1 MGNTSTTF
9 LSMPKKII
17 FASNNQHKADE
28 IRRILSSDYEII
40 TLKQAGI
47 DIDIPEPHDT
57 FQKNADEKSS
67 TIYNMLKTDCFAED
81 SGLEVASLNGLPGV
95 YSARYAGEHGN
106 DSANMEKLLNDLK
119 SSLDRTAQFKTVVS
133 LMLEGEVYNFV
144 GTCSG
149 SIATEPRGNN
159 GFGYDPIFIPI
170 GYDKTFAEL
179 NSDEKNA
186 MSHRKKAVT
195 AMIDFLNMHQPK

>member
-9 LSMPKKII
+9 LSMRKKII

-28 IRRILSSDYEII
+28 IRKIVSSEYEIV

-47 DIDIPEPHDT
+47 DVDILEPHDT
-57 FQKNADEKSS
+57 FQKNADEKST
-67 TIYNMLKTDCFAED
+67 TIYSMLKTDCFAED
-81 SGLEVASLNGLPGV
+81 SGLEVLSLDGLPGV

-106 DSANMEKLLNDLK
+106 DQANMKKLLHNL
-119 SSLDRTAQFKTVVS
+119 SSNLDRSAQFKTVVS
-133 LMLEGEVYNFV
+133 LIFDGKVYNFE

-159 GFGYDPIFIPI
+159 GFGYDPIFIPT
-170 GYDKTFAEL
+170 GYNKTFAEL
-179 NSDEKNA
+179 SSDEKNA
-186 MSHRKKAVT
+186 MSHRKKAIT
-195 AMIDFLNMHQPK
+195 QMIDFLNTYKTK

>member
-9 LSMPKKII
+9 LSMPKQII

-28 IRRILSSDYEII
+28 IRRILSSEYEII

-47 DIDIPEPHDT
+47 EIDIPEPHDT
-57 FQKNADEKSS
+57 FKKNADEKSS
-67 TIYNMLKTDCFAED
+67 AIYNILKTDCFAED

-95 YSARYAGEHGN
+95 NSARYAGEHGN
-106 DSANMEKLLNDLK
+106 DQANMGKLLNDLK

-133 LMLEGEVYNFV
+133 LIVEGEVYNFE

-149 SIATEPRGNN
+149 SIAAAPRGNN
-159 GFGYDPIFIPI
+159 GFGYDPIFIPT

-179 NSDEKNA
+179 NSDEKDA
-186 MSHRKKAVT
+186 MSHRKKAISQ
-195 AMIDFLNMHQPK
+195 MIEFLNNHQPK

>member
-81 SGLEVASLNGLPGV
+81 SGLEVESLNGLPGV

-133 LMLEGEVYNFV
+133 LMLDGEVYNFV

>member
-9 LSMPKKII
+9 LSMHKKII

-28 IRRILSSDYEII
+28 IRRILSIDYEIV
-40 TLKQAGI
+40 TLKQAGV

-67 TIYNMLKTDCFAED
+67 TIYKMLKTDCFAED
-81 SGLEVASLNGLPGV
+81 SGLEVESLNGLPGV
-95 YSARYAGEHGN
+95 HSARYAGEHGN
-106 DSANMEKLLNDLK
+106 DKANMEKLLNDLK
-119 SSLDRTAQFKTVVS
+119 NSLDRTAQFKTVVS
-133 LMLEGEVYNFV
+133 LILDGTIYNFV

-149 SIATEPRGNN
+149 SIAIEPRGNN
-159 GFGYDPIFIPI
+159 GFGYDPIFIPT

-179 NSDEKNA
+179 NSDEKNE
-186 MSHRKKAVT
+186 MSHRKKAIT
-195 AMIDFLNMHQPK
+195 DMIDFLNTHQPK